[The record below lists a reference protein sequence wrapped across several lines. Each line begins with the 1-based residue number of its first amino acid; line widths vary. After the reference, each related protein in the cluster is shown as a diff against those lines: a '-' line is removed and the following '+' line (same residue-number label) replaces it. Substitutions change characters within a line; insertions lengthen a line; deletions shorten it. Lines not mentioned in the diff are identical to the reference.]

1 MSTGTT
7 TGLELNDIQAGA
19 LQARPS
25 PYAGAY
31 FLLRIDE
38 RRAGREL
45 LRRILPAL
53 TSAASPSDP
62 TKQAWLLLSLTFH
75 GLRALGVSDESM
87 RSFPLEFQ
95 QGMAARAA
103 KLSDVG
109 DSAPEHWEAPL
120 GSPDVH
126 VVLAALAPD
135 TDRFELLVAKAREA
149 FKDLPGAQLLWRQDV
164 HSLPNER
171 EPFGFRDGI
180 GQPAIEGTGIAGTNP
195 RELPL
200 KAGEFILGYEDE
212 TGDVVSPPQPE
223 ALGRN
228 GTFMVIRKLHTRVAA
243 FRQYLRERAGNAA
256 DEEMLAAKLVGRWRS
271 GAPLALSPERDDP
284 QLGADRNRNNAYHV
298 RPRYARPPLPVR
310 RAQPAHEPA

>member
-1 MSTGTT
+1 M
-7 TGLELNDIQAGA
+7 
-19 LQARPS
+19 
-25 PYAGAY
+25 
-31 FLLRIDE
+31 
-38 RRAGREL
+38 
-45 LRRILPAL
+45 
-53 TSAASPSDP
+53 
-62 TKQAWLLLSLTFH
+62 
-75 GLRALGVSDESM
+75 
-87 RSFPLEFQ
+87 
-95 QGMAARAA
+95 
-103 KLSDVG
+103 
-109 DSAPEHWEAPL
+109 
-120 GSPDVH
+120 
-126 VVLAALAPD
+126 
-135 TDRFELLVAKAREA
+135 
-149 FKDLPGAQLLWRQDV
+149 WRQDV

-284 QLGADRNRNNAYHV
+284 QLGADRNRNNAYMFGHDTRGLRCPFGAHSRRMNPRDSVIIGEV
-298 RPRYARPPLPVR
+298 RLHRMIRRGTTYGPPLPDGNLQDDGVERGLMFAFIGAHLARQFEFVQAEWVNDGKFFGTPGEKDPMVGSNDGNGQITVPQQPIRRRFAGLPAFVVNRGGEYCFVPSLSAVR
-310 RAQPAHEPA
+310 WLSELQT